1 MRAIGRRLFVQL
13 SPASPV
19 GQESL
24 GLHPAGRDVARS
36 AQPTAMAA
44 CEAGLATH
52 RSLPGQGIPPS
63 PSMAEH
69 PLSPRVILSP
79 SQAGDSAASPQA

>member
-44 CEAGLATH
+44 EGLASGPKGLATCLLPRSVGRAC
-52 RSLPGQGIPPS
+52 RSLP
-63 PSMAEH
+63 
-69 PLSPRVILSP
+69 
-79 SQAGDSAASPQA
+79 